1 MPASFPPKAALI
13 PPSWREEDKESAS
26 FGEPHVKGPG
36 HVLIIDDDADVRQ
49 LFQDILRAAGFEAV
63 AAESGA
69 EGLLVLRNDPQV
81 RVILLD
87 LLMPEMDGWRFR
99 HHQLSHARFAVIPT
113 VIVTGAPLGG
123 AAHDQLKAADYLSKP
138 VPRDRLIDV
147 VARYCDRAGTSDS
160 PVQ

>member
-1 MPASFPPKAALI
+1 MAALI
-13 PPSWREEDKESAS
+13 PPSWREDDRDAAS
-26 FGEPHVKGPG
+26 GEVRTKGPG
-36 HVLIIDDDADVRQ
+36 HVLIIDDDPDVRQ
-49 LFQDILRAAGFEAV
+49 LFHDILHGAGFEAV

-69 EGLLVLRNDPQV
+69 EGLLVLKNDPQV

-99 HHQLSHARFAVIPT
+99 HHQLSHPRFAVIPT

-123 AAHDQLKAADYLSKP
+123 AAHEQLKAADYLSKP
-138 VPRDRLIDV
+138 VSRERLIDV
-147 VARYCDRAGTSDS
+147 VARYCDRVNSGDV